1 MVGVVVVV
9 VVCDVVVLE
18 LFAEGLPAANVVTL
32 APKQSTID
40 NTTAANFF
48 FISFVLQNLMIRIF
62 HPLNTNSILPPPLK
76 NLSM

>member
-1 MVGVVVVV
+1 MVV

-48 FISFVLQNLMIRIF
+48 FISFVLQN
-62 HPLNTNSILPPPLK
+62 
-76 NLSM
+76 